1 MIDSQ
6 LLNQVHAL
14 PKIELHR
21 HLEGALRLTT
31 LLDIA
36 REHDIDLPK
45 TDLEALRPYVQVVP
59 GEPRSADNFLGK
71 FRSLRLFFRS
81 EAIIRRIAYESVVDA
96 ADDNIKYME
105 LRFTPQALSNLLG
118 CDFRDVIGWVSEE
131 TASACSGRDIDVR
144 LIVSMNR
151 HESVEIGQATLDAA
165 LEAGSR
171 VVGIDLAGREA
182 DFSAKPFRGLFER
195 AKAGGLGVTIH
206 AGEWAGADSVRE
218 ALFDLEAE
226 RIGHGVRC
234 GEAPDI
240 VEEIIRRGVWL
251 EVCPSSN
258 VDSGVVSSLADHPL
272 PALYRAGV
280 KTTINTDDPG
290 VSNITLSDEIARLLT
305 ETTLTMADVQ
315 AQMHLAAQAAFLHT
329 DERARLVARFDP
341 ATNTL

>member
-1 MIDSQ
+1 VIDSS
-6 LLNQVHAL
+6 LYAQVQSL

-45 TDLEALRPYVQVVP
+45 NDLEALRPYVQVVA

-81 EAIIRRIAYESVVDA
+81 EAIIRRIAYESVIDA
-96 ADDNIKYME
+96 ADDNIRYME

-118 CDFRDVIGWVSEE
+118 CDYRDVIGWVTEA
-131 TASACSGRDIDVR
+131 TADACRERDIDVR

-182 DFSAKPFRGLFER
+182 DFSARPFRSLFER
-195 AKAGGLGVTIH
+195 AKTGGLGVTIH

-218 ALFDLEAE
+218 ALFDLEAD

-234 GEAPDI
+234 GEAPD
-240 VEEIIRRGVWL
+240 VLEAVVARGVWL

-258 VDSGVVSSLADHPL
+258 VDSGVVPSLDVHPL

-280 KTTINTDDPG
+280 RTTINTDDPG

-305 ETTLTMADVQ
+305 ETTLTMADIQ
-315 AQMHLAAQAAFLHT
+315 AQMTLAAQAAFLRG
-329 DERARLVARFDP
+329 DEHARLIARFSPQTD
-341 ATNTL
+341 A